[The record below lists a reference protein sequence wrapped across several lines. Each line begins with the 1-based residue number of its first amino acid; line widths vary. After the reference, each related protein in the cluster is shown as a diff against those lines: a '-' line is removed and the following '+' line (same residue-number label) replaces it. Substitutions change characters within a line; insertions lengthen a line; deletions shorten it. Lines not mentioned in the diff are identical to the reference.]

1 MTTDAPSTDT
11 GTELVIGRVERGTSV
26 TIERMDEPRPGT
38 YWRLMQAVTGQEN
51 GKQVEGPK
59 LAAGTV
65 LLLEEIEFA
74 DGEPHVY
81 QFAAHPSVPEKQAW
95 GSRFHADC
103 FFQYWTYCP
112 EGAQVRERELL
123 GIHEEM
129 QRTQA
134 LLLQSPPSATPV
146 AALAFD
152 PAATAPATGQALT
165 TPGQVRDLATYAEQ
179 LRESAEASKKWIT
192 THASALATQGSQ
204 LARFHTERATVAMAA
219 AKGQLEAV
227 KSILRTVENLKVYT
241 GEDMDVT
248 VLRDGEP
255 APADAP
261 LTIYQDLLALDEEL
275 LLHLEEDGLDHTHLD
290 SIADVLADDGMVQ
303 RLLPAERS
311 LVLCKF
317 RGGYK
322 EFVKPNGNA
331 DLGAAMANHHLNRIN
346 QWHRLL
352 LRDGQKVYLIDTAE
366 FLQKI
371 TQLMP
376 SAAEQISHFS
386 GRDGDTIRRD
396 DIAYAKAQRSQLGA
410 LDAYAKVLTA
420 LWGLRDRGAVLASW
434 NVPAF
439 ASWLDWG
446 FQERYLHLVDQSNLI
461 GVQRPSFATYRDDQ
475 NRYLGSG
482 AWVAVRT
489 AALMKQ
495 EFIPGAFA
503 SKETRQ
509 WGGHWDYSRIY
520 LAKDTRP
527 IVACVRQDKRG
538 IYIEVPLVHEHKS
551 REINGR
557 MYLDKQAMPEV
568 LVLDRLHAA
577 DLTYY
582 LTSRTERRRYNLYVE
597 LFQVAREWVAERD
610 LAEAPLREYLR
621 QAVAVARIA
630 HDPENLEAAITD
642 ALATARA
649 ARRDRR
655 APEPDNT
662 GFAAYRRAV
671 LDTLHTLLSA
681 QNGRVDS
688 LQHWCNVHGRR
699 PLRFVSTGKGEFKA
713 YLEPLPEEHEPLLGD
728 ARHATVATVAFD
740 GATGTATLSGW
751 GRELLRPAA
760 GEHVIHD
767 WQYLMVI
774 PANPHG
780 DYYERQE
787 RTRDDGA
794 AAWLEARSLFGAL
807 RYEQAQALLQLPALQ
822 SAHFRNGPDMGWLLD
837 HALGSK
843 GKYLVRHAYE
853 FAVGI
858 VHSGDKPCVLIA
870 SHDMLG
876 YVYAAGSPAER
887 ELARQ
892 QITTRY
898 KTPWPALEK
907 LESQRHDW
915 TLRYV
920 GLEDAWRYRDEPHC
934 VGLVATRGLGEAQ
947 VFDPA
952 LSVKENASRKVRCL
966 ALTEAGAT
974 LFPWLAH
981 RTRSAL

>member
-1 MTTDAPSTDT
+1 MAADSTST
-11 GTELVIGRVERGTSV
+11 GTELVAGRIQRGDSA
-26 TIERMDEPRPGT
+26 TIERMDEPRAGT
-38 YWRLMQAVTGQEN
+38 YWRLLQAVTGKEN
-51 GKQVEGPK
+51 RKQIQSPA
-59 LAAGTV
+59 LTAGTV
-65 LLLEEIEFA
+65 LLLEDVEFA

-81 QFAAHPSVPEKQAW
+81 KFAAHPSVAEEKAR

-112 EGAQVRERELL
+112 EGAHIRERELM
-123 GIHEEM
+123 GIHEDM
-129 QRTQA
+129 QKTQA
-134 LLLQSPPSATPV
+134 LLLQPPPSAAPV

-152 PAATAPATGQALT
+152 PAAAASPTGQALT

-179 LRESAEASKKWIT
+179 LRESAEASQNWIT
-192 THASALATQGSQ
+192 THASALASQGAQ
-204 LARFHTERATVAMAA
+204 LARFHTERATVAMAT

-227 KSILRTVENLKVYT
+227 KGILRTVENLKVYT

-248 VLRDGEP
+248 VLREGEP
-255 APADAP
+255 ADPDAP

-275 LLHLEEDGLDHTHLD
+275 LLHLEEGGLDHGHLD
-290 SIADVLADDGMVQ
+290 SIAAVLADDALVQ

-322 EFVKPNGNA
+322 EFVKPKGE
-331 DLGAAMANHHLNRIN
+331 DDMGAAMANERLNRIN

-352 LRDGQKVYLIDTAE
+352 LRDGQNVYLIDTAE

-386 GRDGDTIRRD
+386 ERNGDTIRRD
-396 DIAYAKAQRSQLGA
+396 DIAYAQAQRSQLGA

-420 LWGLRDRGAVLASW
+420 LWGLRDRAVVLANW

-461 GVQRPSFATYRDDQ
+461 GVQRPSFACYRDEQ
-475 NRYLGSG
+475 NRYLAPG

-489 AALMKQ
+489 SALMKQ

-503 SKETRQ
+503 SQKVRQ
-509 WGGHWDYSRIY
+509 WGGDWDYSRVY
-520 LAKDTRP
+520 HAKDTRP

-538 IYIEVPLVHEHKS
+538 LYVEVPLEHEYKP
-551 REINGR
+551 REISGR
-557 MYLDKQAMPEV
+557 MYLDKHAMADV

-597 LFQVAREWVAERD
+597 LFQVARAWVAERD
-610 LAEAPLREYLR
+610 RAEAPLRDYLR
-621 QAVAVARIA
+621 QAVAEARIS
-630 HDPENLEAAITD
+630 HDPESLEAAITD

-655 APEPDNT
+655 APDPGNT
-662 GFAAYRRAV
+662 GFPAYRRAL
-671 LDTLHTLLSA
+671 LDMLHTLLSA
-681 QNGRVDS
+681 QNGRVDA
-688 LQHWCNVHGRR
+688 LQHWCNAHGRR
-699 PLRFVSTGKGEFKA
+699 PLRLVSTGKGEFKA
-713 YLEPLPEEHEPLLGD
+713 YLEPLPAEHDRMLGE
-728 ARHATVATVAFD
+728 ARHTSVATVTFD
-740 GATGTATLSGW
+740 GATGTVTLADW
-751 GRELLRPAA
+751 RRELLRPAA

-767 WQYLMVI
+767 WQYLTVV
-774 PANPHG
+774 PANPAGEYH
-780 DYYERQE
+780 ERLE

-794 AAWLEARSLFGAL
+794 AAWLKAASLFGAL
-807 RYEQAQALLQLPALQ
+807 RYEQAQALLHLPTRQ
-822 SAHFRNGPDMGWLLD
+822 SKHFQNGLDMDWLLD
-837 HALGSK
+837 RALGSK
-843 GKYLVRHAYE
+843 GKYLVRHDYE

-858 VHSGDKPCVLIA
+858 VHSGVKPCVLIA

-876 YVYAAGSPAER
+876 YVYAAGSPADKER
-887 ELARQ
+887 AQRLITRRYQTPGHALAD
-892 QITTRY
+892 
-898 KTPWPALEK
+898 LEK
-907 LESQRHDW
+907 GKYGWL
-915 TLRYV
+915 LRYV
-920 GLEDAWRYRDEPHC
+920 GLEDAWRCRDEPHC
-934 VGLVATRGLGEAQ
+934 LGLGATRAISEALI
-947 VFDPA
+947 VDPA
-952 LSVKENASRKVRCL
+952 LSVKENEGRKLRCL
-966 ALTEAGAT
+966 GLTTVGAA
-974 LFPWLAH
+974 LFPWLAQ
-981 RTRSAL
+981 RTESAL